1 MEIIK
6 HKLNWDESEHVY
18 NVSADQMEM
27 KQCYS
32 NVFYASLHFKSKF
45 IEGDWKVAY
54 GYMPSVENI
63 MVRHCFIVNEIG
75 EAIDPTKLLVER
87 VNETDDV
94 YVSFKIFETYQEYIS
109 VVENNNCLPDLIKPL
124 MDLDTLLRRSPW
136 ADSSNK
142 IFIG

>member
-1 MEIIK
+1 M
-6 HKLNWDESEHVY
+6 
-18 NVSADQMEM
+18 
-27 KQCYS
+27 
-32 NVFYASLHFKSKF
+32 HFKSKF

-63 MVRHCFIVNEIG
+63 MVRHCFIVNEAE

-109 VVENNNCLPDLIKPL
+109 AVENNSCLPDLI
-124 MDLDTLLRRSPW
+124 
-136 ADSSNK
+136 
-142 IFIG
+142 